1 MTLPDPVKKKA
12 GEHLEDLRRAIV
24 TSLAAVGI
32 LAAVAWL
39 FSGRLVDWLLE
50 PARRVVEGPLYFF
63 GPTDAFMVRMYAAI
77 AAGTVAASPIIA
89 YQIWQFIDPGL
100 HANEK
105 RSILPWAAVTAVLF
119 VIGSAFG
126 YFLILPTTLTFTMS
140 FATSALRPMLSVRE
154 YTSFATDLVL
164 ASGVA
169 FDFPVVVVAAVAM
182 GLTRTA
188 TLARF
193 RRHSYVSIFVLSAIL
208 TPPDVSSQ
216 FLLAVPMLV
225 LFEGSLIVAKFFEK
239 NRVS

>member
-12 GEHLEDLRRAIV
+12 GEHLDDLRRAIV

-32 LAAVAWL
+32 LSTAAWL

-77 AAGTVAASPIIA
+77 AAGTVAASPVIA

-100 HANEK
+100 HSNEK

-140 FATSALRPMLSVRE
+140 FATSSLRPMLSVRE
-154 YTSFATDLVL
+154 YMSFATDLVL

-182 GLTRTA
+182 GLTRTS

-193 RRHSYVSIFVLSAIL
+193 RRHSYVGIFVISAIL

-239 NRVS
+239 NRAS